1 MKQRFK
7 DITGFRF
14 GKLTVIEM
22 ATTRKNPKNID
33 WVCKCD
39 CGNMTTVIGTK
50 LRKENGTKSCGCLIN
65 ENRFVKHNMSKTRE
79 YHSWSGML
87 DRCYNANSK
96 YYHLYGGR
104 GIEMCPEWKESF
116 NVFYEDMGACP
127 ETYSIDRIN
136 NDGNYE
142 PSNCRW
148 ATKQE
153 QSVNRKNTVWIEYE
167 GELKHLAEWARV
179 LGISSELLSFR
190 VTKFG
195 VDEAFTMPF
204 GRWGKR
210 EDSK

>member
-104 GIEMCPEWKESF
+104 GIEMCPEW
-116 NVFYEDMGACP
+116 
-127 ETYSIDRIN
+127 
-136 NDGNYE
+136 
-142 PSNCRW
+142 
-148 ATKQE
+148 
-153 QSVNRKNTVWIEYE
+153 
-167 GELKHLAEWARV
+167 ARV

-195 VDEAFTMPF
+195 VDEAFTMTF